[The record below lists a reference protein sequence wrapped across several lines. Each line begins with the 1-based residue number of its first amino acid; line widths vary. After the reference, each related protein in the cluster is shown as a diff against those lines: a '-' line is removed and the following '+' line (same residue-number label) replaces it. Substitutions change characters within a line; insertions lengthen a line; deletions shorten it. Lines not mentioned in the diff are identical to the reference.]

1 MLSTFYAQNTL
12 QMVGP
17 SSQSGAS
24 GTMFPDANMTATF
37 AQPVQPM
44 QFPVGQHAIYPSIS
58 QLTGSTSASVLA
70 LRPIMPVPSSQSGA
84 SGTTFPDANMTATFA
99 QSVQPMQ
106 FPVGQHVI
114 YPFIPQPTGS
124 TSASVPAMRPIM
136 PTPSAFKLPSTSL
149 GYTPTSSHSMNHC
162 TPSVTTPTSFTP
174 PTAPLSFNGSAISS
188 IQPSSS
194 ISACV
199 EKS

>member
-1 MLSTFYAQNTL
+1 MPSTFYAQNTL

-44 QFPVGQHAIYPSIS
+44 QFPVGQHAIYPSIP

-70 LRPIMPVPSSQSGA
+70 MRPIMPIPSSQSGA

-106 FPVGQHVI
+106 FPVGQHAI
-114 YPFIPQPTGS
+114 YPFIPQSTGS
-124 TSASVPAMRPIM
+124 TSASVPAM
-136 PTPSAFKLPSTSL
+136 
-149 GYTPTSSHSMNHC
+149 
-162 TPSVTTPTSFTP
+162 
-174 PTAPLSFNGSAISS
+174 
-188 IQPSSS
+188 
-194 ISACV
+194 
-199 EKS
+199 